1 MSKLICGCSRVVLVI
16 NDGKNTE
23 LTGVC
28 AECLLSDGAF
38 YKSSAWKETTIE
50 KRAVEERAKRLTGL
64 R

>member
-1 MSKLICGCSRVVLVI
+1 MSRLVCGCSRVILVV

-28 AECLLSDGAF
+28 DECLENDGAF
-38 YKSSAWKETTIE
+38 YKSSAWKETINE
-50 KRAVEERAKRLTGL
+50 KRATEERKKKLTGL